1 MQAFK
6 INNNAIAQPRLPRLK
21 ITGVDL
27 LNALAMGRDSHR
39 GIFQTKACHEGC
51 RSGRAAS

>member
-6 INNNAIAQPRLPRLK
+6 INNNAIAQPRLPRLE
-21 ITGVDL
+21 IAGVDL

-39 GIFQTKACHEGC
+39 GVFQTKAHHEGC
-51 RSGRAAS
+51 RGVRAAS